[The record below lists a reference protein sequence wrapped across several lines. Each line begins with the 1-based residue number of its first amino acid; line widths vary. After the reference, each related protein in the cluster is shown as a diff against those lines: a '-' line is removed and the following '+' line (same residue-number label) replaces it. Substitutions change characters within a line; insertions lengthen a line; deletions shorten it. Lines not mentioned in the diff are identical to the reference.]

1 MINPRILDQILLM
14 TRMDKE
20 ERIYGEMD
28 TKYGTISKEQ
38 FEEYKKQLHGMVH
51 WLLLYKEKEFEKLD
65 DYFSSVLFKI
75 NGLNSVMNY
84 PSNIMMLLTTLEAAR
99 LENEKEDC
107 DYNKYRKAILDAHS
121 IIDKIGVVAPEDE

>member
-1 MINPRILDQILLM
+1 
-14 TRMDKE
+14 MDNK

-38 FEEYKKQLHGMVH
+38 FEEFKSQLHGMVH
-51 WLLLYKEKEFEKLD
+51 WLLLYKEKNFEKLD

-84 PSNIMMLLTTLEAAR
+84 PSNIMMLITTLEAAR
-99 LENEKEDC
+99 LENQKDEC

-121 IIDKIGVVAPEDE
+121 IIDKIGVTVSDEE